1 MYLSDS
7 AAPEKWT
14 EEEVVEEEEGW
25 TEKEERW
32 GEERSQRRRSGG
44 ATVRCAGRGTGR
56 GDAGGGPW
64 RGGMSAR

>member
-14 EEEVVEEEEGW
+14 EEEVEEEEEGW

-44 ATVRCAGRGTGR
+44 AIVRCAERGKGR

-64 RGGMSAR
+64 WGGMSAR